1 MQNRI
6 PSPELAFLEPET
18 YILSQKILQQKKWVE
33 LTFFMFLLYFLALPF
48 KFCYC
53 LIFYLKIYISGS
65 KNANSGEGILFCI
78 RGGYIYAK

>member
-1 MQNRI
+1 
-6 PSPELAFLEPET
+6 
-18 YILSQKILQQKKWVE
+18 
-33 LTFFMFLLYFLALPF
+33 MFLIYFLALPF